1 MLASVAAV
9 LLLAQVLPGD
19 GNLREAIRA
28 MDLQDYATAAVHF
41 QAALK
46 SDPKNANILSS
57 YGLCLAGAGK
67 FPEASAQFRLAAKLE
82 PAVAA
87 GLCKLRLALFKGD
100 ASR

>member
-28 MDLQDYATAAVHF
+28 MDLQDYATAALHL

-46 SDPKNANILSS
+46 TDPKNANILNL
-57 YGLCLAGAGK
+57 LC
-67 FPEASAQFRLAAKLE
+67 
-82 PAVAA
+82 
-87 GLCKLRLALFKGD
+87 
-100 ASR
+100 